1 MIEVFRD
8 FLADETAFDMFITGR
23 AGTGKTT
30 DMATL
35 VQYCKDHNI
44 GHVVSAYTH
53 KACGVL
59 SSKLPDKTKIV
70 TLDSF
75 LCKRPTIDQNATDI
89 KRLQSSSKVGA
100 AQETKILFVDEYSMV
115 GEGDVALM
123 RSEQD
128 PEYSGIPR
136 MKVVWLGDPYQLP
149 PVGAKPGIEPHGD
162 YQVLLTEIKRRAAD
176 NPLGTPIDM
185 LVSFIEGEEPEP
197 LPENANF
204 VRGQD
209 IVESY
214 KAHDDAVILAYT
226 NERVESLNALIQGRM
241 EPESGDKLFCPTMQ
255 KTFIFNGWVDN
266 PTEVT
271 LPFGEPL
278 VLGTK
283 YRTLEYLHTMD
294 DVLFADVTTEEGDDV
309 IMAVTFGHYNY
320 KLKLGVLKAEAA
332 ESNQA
337 IERHKPGYKAAAWAK
352 VHNTHSL
359 ARKRAH
365 AWREFLTFDE
375 CVVCMDFAHAMTVH
389 KSQGSTFDVVCV
401 DTEDVYKAA
410 HFSFVNYLKL
420 MYVALSRASKKVITN

>member
-1 MIEVFRD
+1 MIEVFQD
-8 FLADETAFDMFITGR
+8 FLSDDTAFDMFITGR

-35 VQYCKDHNI
+35 VKYCHDNNI
-44 GHVVSAYTH
+44 GCVVSAYTH

-59 SSKLPDKTKIV
+59 SSKLPDKTVIT

-75 LCKRPTIDQNATDI
+75 LCKRPTIDQNAVDI
-89 KRLQSSSKVGA
+89 KRLQNSTKVGNSK
-100 AQETKILFVDEYSMV
+100 ETQILFVDEYSMV

-123 RSEQD
+123 RTEQD
-128 PEYSGIPR
+128 PTYSGKPR

-149 PVGAKPGIEPHGD
+149 PVGAKPGITPSGK

-176 NPLGTPIDM
+176 NPLGEPIDL
-185 LVSFIEGEEPEP
+185 LVSFIEGDEPTA
-197 LPENANF
+197 LPSNENF

-214 KAHDDAVILAYT
+214 KAHNDAVILAFT
-226 NERVESLNALIQGRM
+226 NERVQSLNASIQGR
-241 EPESGDKLFCPTMQ
+241 EHPESDDKLFCPTMQ
-255 KTFIFNGWVDN
+255 KTFVFKNWVDK
-266 PTEVT
+266 PDMVT
-271 LPFGEPL
+271 LPFGDPL

-294 DVLFADVTTEEGDDV
+294 DIRFAEVETEEGDV
-309 IMAVTFGHYNY
+309 VVMAVMFGHYNFKVALEY
-320 KLKLGVLKAEAA
+320 LKAEAA
-332 ESNQA
+332 QTNRD
-337 IERHKPGYKAAAWAK
+337 IEQHKPGYKAAAWAK

-359 ARKRAH
+359 ARKRAQ

-389 KSQGSTFDVVCV
+389 KSQGSTFETVCV
-401 DTEDVYKAA
+401 DTDDVYKAA
-410 HFSFVNYLKL
+410 KFSFTNYLKL

>member
-1 MIEVFRD
+1 MIDMFQD
-8 FLADETAFDMFITGR
+8 FLADEQAFDMFITGR

-35 VQYCKDHNI
+35 VKYCHDNNI
-44 GHVVSAYTH
+44 PCVVSAYTH

-59 SSKLPDKTKIV
+59 ASKLPEKTAIT

-75 LCKRPTIDQNATDI
+75 LCKRPTIDANAVDV
-89 KRLQSSSKVGA
+89 KRLQSSTKVGDSK
-100 AQETKILFVDEYSMV
+100 TTGILFVDEYSMV
-115 GEGDVALM
+115 GEGDVALV

-128 PEYSGIPR
+128 PEYTGKPV

-149 PVGAKPGIEPHGD
+149 PVGAKAGVKPEGK

-176 NPLGTPIDM
+176 NPLGEPIDM
-185 LVSFIEGEEPEP
+185 LVSFIEGEDPTA
-197 LPENANF
+197 LPENENF

-214 KAHDDAVILAYT
+214 KAHEDAVILAFT
-226 NERVESLNALIQGRM
+226 NERVESLNALIQGRT
-241 EPESGDKLFCPTMQ
+241 EPEMNDFLFSPTMQ
-255 KTFIFNGWVDN
+255 KTFTFLGWVDK
-266 PTEVT
+266 PAEVS
-271 LPFGEPL
+271 LPFGDPL

-294 DVLFADVTTEEGDDV
+294 DIGFAEVETEEGDTV
-309 IMAVTFGHYNY
+309 VMAVQFGHYQH
-320 KLKLGVLKAEAA
+320 KLRLEALKHDAA
-332 ESNQA
+332 ATNRD
-337 IERHKPGYKAAAWAK
+337 IEDHYPGCKAAGWAK
-352 VHNTHSL
+352 VHSTHSL
-359 ARKRAH
+359 ARARAR
-365 AWREFLTFDE
+365 AWREFLTYDE

-389 KSQGSTFDVVCV
+389 KSQGSTFETVCV
-401 DTEDVYKAA
+401 DTDDLYKAA